1 MRKIIGALL
10 ALVVLAVGGFFVW
23 FFLIKPDAPDR
34 LGAGDLDAALGN
46 TTTIAVD
53 TTAAPGTGAPTSTS
67 SASPTSVVGGDIT
80 DVTGSWAVASADST
94 VGYRAKE
101 VLGGL
106 ETEGAGRTD
115 QVTGTMTVDGTTVT
129 AAEFSADMAS
139 VTSDSDRRDNQFR
152 TRIMS
157 VDQFPT
163 ASFRLTSPIDVGSV
177 PAAGAEVTVDA
188 TGELTLRGVTNTVTF
203 PITAKIDNGRIG
215 VLGSIPVKWSDYQIP
230 DPSNAFAK
238 VQDNGL
244 MEFVIVFDRG
254 S

>member
-1 MRKIIGALL
+1 MRKIIGAVL
-10 ALVVLAVGGFFVW
+10 ALVVLAVGGFLLW
-23 FFLIKPDAPDR
+23 FFLIKADAPERLGSDDLDSALGATTTLVEPSEPDATAPP
-34 LGAGDLDAALGN
+34 LSAAP
-46 TTTIAVD
+46 TTTAGEPVAIDVA
-53 TTAAPGTGAPTSTS
+53 GT
-67 SASPTSVVGGDIT
+67 
-80 DVTGSWAVASADST
+80 WLVASADST

-129 AAEFSADMAS
+129 AADFSADMAS
-139 VTSDSDRRDNQFR
+139 VTSDSDRRDGQFR
-152 TRIMS
+152 GRIMS
-157 VDQFPT
+157 VDEFPT
-163 ASFRLTSPIDVGSV
+163 ATFVLTTPIDFGSV
-177 PAAGAEVTVDA
+177 PAAGTEVTVDA

-215 VLGSIPVKWSDYQIP
+215 VLGSIPVRWSDYAIP
-230 DPSNAFAK
+230 DPSNSFAQ

-244 MEFVIVFDRG
+244 MEFVIVFDR